1 MYLGIFILFSGK
13 FIIMNS
19 DWESWLSS
27 NSLLSK
33 AQSSTHNSQLT
44 VSILKSFCLVGFLW
58 ASWMVNLAV
67 LCLIIILELLN
78 HIEDLLVLLDHLE
91 DLELLDHIED
101 LELLDNIEDLELLDH
116 IEDILELLDHL
127 EDLEL

>member
-1 MYLGIFILFSGK
+1 MYLGIFSGNLLFAVGLGAGFLQKLTSLSG
-13 FIIMNS
+13 
-19 DWESWLSS
+19 
-27 NSLLSK
+27 
-33 AQSSTHNSQLT
+33 AVNSQITLT
-44 VSILKSFCLVGFLW
+44 VTILKSFCLVGFLW

-101 LELLDNIEDLELLDH
+101 LELLDNFEDLELLDH

>member
-67 LCLIIILELLN
+67 LGFIIILELYIAALF
-78 HIEDLLVLLDHLE
+78 LVIRY
-91 DLELLDHIED
+91 LLDHIED
-101 LELLDNIEDLELLDH
+101 LH
-116 IEDILELLDHL
+116 HHH
-127 EDLEL
+127 